1 MTTETDNTQGQAT
14 DHPSTT
20 SPAPQTPLKS
30 SHLSI
35 ALRPPQRA
43 ILDGFVSRYGINQT
57 ILVHMLIDME
67 AEAHRLPQMIVKALR
82 LARSV
87 KPPAAPAPLTPV
99 QNN

>member
-1 MTTETDNTQGQAT
+1 MSTATDNNPGQVT
-14 DHPSTT
+14 GHPSDPSPPPQSPIKT
-20 SPAPQTPLKS
+20 SQMN
-30 SHLSI
+30 I

-82 LARSV
+82 SARTV